1 MPAIYGLVQTGY
13 PLLLIYA
20 LLFNTIPIA
29 RYFYTEKTNAEIAKR
44 NSARRKWLTYLQV
57 GGSKLKRK
65 LSAAKSMRQK
75 MRRLVGKDSE
85 ESVYDTRKKIE
96 DLTTEREKEAMRR
109 FDDLLD

>member
-1 MPAIYGLVQTGY
+1 
-13 PLLLIYA
+13 
-20 LLFNTIPIA
+20 
-29 RYFYTEKTNAEIAKR
+29 
-44 NSARRKWLTYLQV
+44 
-57 GGSKLKRK
+57 
-65 LSAAKSMRQK
+65 MRQK